1 MTAVAISMYGVI
13 IVWRYLVDR
22 KAQRERDEIKE
33 RLDKIEEI
41 LQ

>member
-1 MTAVAISMYGVI
+1 MYAVI
-13 IVWRYLVDR
+13 IVWRYLGDR

-41 LQ
+41 LR